1 MLLLGYRQ
9 YKPTKLKGKV
19 CCCRESS
26 YRPCIIFCHVL
37 LYKVYYASMLTGTR
51 RIWTCQHSLTRHKVS
66 IPSMLGAIVGRGCT
80 ETRKMWPR
88 ITTIPHASLGCR
100 LLDGDRKG
108 MDFFHAITQLHSE
121 KYTSDQTYRVGINRS
136 SNNECKEFSPM
147 A

>member
-1 MLLLGYRQ
+1 
-9 YKPTKLKGKV
+9 
-19 CCCRESS
+19 
-26 YRPCIIFCHVL
+26 
-37 LYKVYYASMLTGTR
+37 
-51 RIWTCQHSLTRHKVS
+51 
-66 IPSMLGAIVGRGCT
+66 
-80 ETRKMWPR
+80 MWPR

-100 LLDGDRKG
+100 LLDRDGKG